1 MIETQIK
8 ESLLKLQSSI
18 DGADGAGIRESM
30 AEIDTALKEHR
41 REIDA
46 QLKHFLKNRSYIK
59 ALMYLNGESDIPKG
73 KCSGRKDFS

>member
-8 ESLLKLQSSI
+8 ESLIKLQAAI
-18 DGADGAGIRESM
+18 EAADGGGIREGL
-30 AEIDTALKEHR
+30 AEIDTALKDHR

-46 QLKHFLKNRSYIK
+46 QLRHFLKKRSYMK

-73 KCSGRKDFS
+73 KCAGRKDFS